1 MEKKKESY
9 IVILPFMVDEL
20 NLKGNELL
28 IYACIY
34 GFTQTEGQVYSGG
47 LAYLMRWT
55 GCTKKS
61 VIYILKKLRDRGL
74 IDRSKR
80 ASRFDYTANEKPS
93 EVKKVDIENDEE
105 EVTKSYPQGVKRL
118 PKTEGVK
125 MLPRRCKKVT
135 SEVTKCNQRGYKKL
149 PAPIPTDNNKIYNKI
164 NNKNIN
170 NKKSTEGAK
179 KRLSPFEG
187 KPNIKEQIET
197 YTSSEELRESLSE
210 FVEMRKKLRK
220 PFTDGAFRL
229 MLKKLTEY
237 GKTDEERIEVV
248 NQSIVNG
255 WQGIFP
261 LKAQA
266 HGKDAKNGV
275 LNDWYELFEE
285 GGDNGTDKS

>member
-1 MEKKKESY
+1 MSRVYDKNY
-9 IVILPFMVDEL
+9 ITILPFMVNDL
-20 NLKGNELL
+20 KLKGNELL

-34 GFTQTEGQVYSGG
+34 GFSQAEGTSYSGG
-47 LAYLMRWT
+47 LSYLMAWT
-55 GCTKKS
+55 QSTKQGVLKALKS
-61 VIYILKKLRDRGL
+61 LREKGL
-74 IDRSKR
+74 VGRIERTAKY
-80 ASRFDYTANEKPS
+80 DYQTVQTEFSAVN
-93 EVKKVDIENDEE
+93 KVDL
-105 EVTKSYPQGVKRL
+105 EVNKVYPEGVESLPADGKQSLPQGAESL
-118 PKTEGVK
+118 PTKVNSVYLSGGK
-125 MLPRRCKKVT
+125 QSLPRLNKV
-135 SEVTKCNQRGYKKL
+135 EYKL
-149 PAPIPTDNNKIYNKI
+149 LNNINK
-164 NNKNIN
+164 N

-187 KPNIKEQIET
+187 KPNITEQIET

-237 GKTDEERIEVV
+237 GKTDEERTEVI

-285 GGDNGTDKS
+285 GGENGTDKS